1 MATATKEETQAY
13 FGGREGDQDAG
24 GRELLPTR
32 EKKGAPKDALYLFQ
46 MIEDEVELKQS
57 GEEAKIP
64 DHPFIAFDAEVLAPE
79 EFEGE
84 RVRGMFYFPAMPEDT
99 DDLKAMKK
107 FDEQMKRTVGQVDGI
122 LGEGTMASLAATS
135 LEDSLDE
142 LIPLLDGVSF
152 VGKVGFEKAKG
163 GFPAKS
169 RITRYVLAE
178 TWTEA
183 E

>member
-1 MATATKEETQAY
+1 MATATKKEVQDYWGTP
-13 FGGREGDQDAG
+13 GDQDAG
-24 GRELLPTR
+24 GRELLPTSER
-32 EKKGAPKDALYLFQ
+32 KGAPKDALYLFQ
-46 MIEDEVELKQS
+46 MIEDEIELKHS

-79 EFEGE
+79 EWEGE

-99 DDLKAMKK
+99 EDTKAMKK
-107 FDEQMKRTVGQVDGI
+107 YGEQMKRTIGQVDGI
-122 LGEGTMASLAATS
+122 LGHGTVASLDATD
-135 LEDSLDE
+135 LEARLEE
-142 LIPLLDGVSF
+142 LIGLLDGVSF
-152 VGKVGFEKAKG
+152 VGKVGSEKAKG

-169 RITRYVLAE
+169 RITRFEMAE

>member
-1 MATATKEETQAY
+1 MAGATKEETQGY
-13 FGGREGDQDAG
+13 FNGREGDQDAG

-46 MIEDEVELKQS
+46 MIKDEIELKHS
-57 GEEAKIP
+57 GEEAKTP
-64 DHPFIAFDAEVLAPE
+64 DHPFIAFDAEVIAPE

-99 DDLKAMKK
+99 DDAKAMKK
-107 FDEQMKRTVGQVDGI
+107 FDEQMKRTIGQVDGI
-122 LGEGTMASLAATS
+122 LGEGTMASLDATD
-135 LEDSLDE
+135 LEESLDE
-142 LIPLLDGVSF
+142 LIPLLEGVSF
-152 VGKVGFEKAKG
+152 VGKVGVERARDG
-163 GFPAKS
+163 YPAKN
-169 RITRYVLAE
+169 RITRFEAAD